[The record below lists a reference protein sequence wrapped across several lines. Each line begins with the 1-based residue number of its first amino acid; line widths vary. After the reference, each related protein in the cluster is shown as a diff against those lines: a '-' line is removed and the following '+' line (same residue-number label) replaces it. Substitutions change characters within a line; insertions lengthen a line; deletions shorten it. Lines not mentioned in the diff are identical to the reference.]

1 MNNITEKARMLFA
14 NDLYAT
20 QQTAIVID
28 NVHDGEATC
37 SISLSTSHR
46 NAKGAVMG
54 GVLFT
59 LADFAFAIAVHC
71 DDLASDDNVNNI
83 KLHWVSSYSSIN
95 FIRSPKGNYLTAT
108 ARRLHKG
115 AATAVYQTTILD
127 DEARTV
133 AIVTTT
139 GINTLK

>member
-37 SISLSTSHR
+37 SISLSPSHR

-59 LADFAFAIAVHC
+59 LADFAFAIAVHY
-71 DDLASDDNVNNI
+71 DDLASDDNI
-83 KLHWVSSYSSIN
+83 ILHWVSSSSSIN